1 VRAQPKEAAMASDAS
16 VTTAESHVSTAQ
28 AAAFKVSEG
37 YRKYV
42 LWLLFTV
49 YVFNFVDRS
58 LLTILLQPIKEEFK
72 FSDTDMGLLGGL
84 AFALLYCTLGIPIAR
99 WADKAN
105 RVFIISMSLFAWSVS
120 TVFTGFARNF
130 TQLLLGRVAVG
141 IGEAGCSPPA
151 YSLLSDYFEPK
162 RRSTALA
169 IYSTGISGGVFLGLL
184 LGGQVAKV
192 YGWRAAFFVCG
203 LPGILLAILVRL
215 TVREPPRGYSDPVPL
230 TAAEPPPVR
239 IVLSKLWSKPA
250 FRHLSLAAAL
260 QAFVGYGVASF
271 NSAFLMR
278 TYGMTVAQVGGWMAL
293 VAVAGGSTGTYFGG
307 WLADRLS
314 ERKQDRR
321 WQLWVPGTA
330 ALAALPLGL
339 IVYIVPI
346 KEVSVWTMIPALA
359 IASMYL
365 GPTYS
370 ITHGLVGAR
379 ERALA
384 GALLLFII
392 NLIGLGMGPLVVG
405 ILSDVLKNHF
415 VGQGQAALAAA
426 ASGLRWSLAAMVCVN
441 AWAAFHYI
449 RAARTLREDLIV

>member
-1 VRAQPKEAAMASDAS
+1 MASDAS
-16 VTTAESHVSTAQ
+16 VTSADSHVG
-28 AAAFKVSEG
+28 AARATDFKVSEG

-42 LWLLFTV
+42 LWLLFAV
-49 YVFNFVDRS
+49 YAFNFADRS
-58 LLTILLQPIKEEFK
+58 ILTILMQPIKEEFK
-72 FSDTDMGLLGGL
+72 FSDTDMGLLGGI

-105 RVFIISMSLFAWSVS
+105 RVFIISLSLLVWSVS
-120 TVFTGFARNF
+120 TVITGFARSF

-169 IYSTGISGGVFLGLL
+169 IYSMGIAGGVCLGLI
-184 LGGQVAKV
+184 LGGQVAKAH
-192 YGWRAAFFVCG
+192 GWRAAFFVCG
-203 LPGILLAILVRL
+203 LPGVLLALIVRL
-215 TVREPPRGYSDPVPL
+215 TLREPPRGYSDPLPL

-239 IVLSKLWSKPA
+239 EVLGKLWSKPA

-278 TYGMTVAQVGGWMAL
+278 THGMTVAQVGGWLAL
-293 VAVAGGSTGTYFGG
+293 VAVAGGSTGTYLGG
-307 WLADRLS
+307 RLADGLT
-314 ERKQDRR
+314 ERHQDRR
-321 WQLWVPGTA
+321 WQMWVPAIAT
-330 ALAALPLGL
+330 LVVLPLGL
-339 IVYIVPI
+339 LVYLVPI
-346 KEVSVWTMIPALA
+346 KQVALWTMIPALA
-359 IASMYL
+359 IASMYA
-365 GPTYS
+365 GPTFS
-370 ITHGLVGAR
+370 NTHGLVGAR

-384 GALLLFII
+384 GALMLFII
-392 NLIGLGMGPLVVG
+392 NLIGLGMGPLFTG

-415 VGQGQAALAAA
+415 AAQGQAELVAAA
-426 ASGLRWSLAAMVCVN
+426 NGLRWSLAIMVCVN
-441 AWAAFHYI
+441 LVSAFHYI

>member
-1 VRAQPKEAAMASDAS
+1 
-16 VTTAESHVSTAQ
+16 
-28 AAAFKVSEG
+28 
-37 YRKYV
+37 
-42 LWLLFTV
+42 
-49 YVFNFVDRS
+49 
-58 LLTILLQPIKEEFK
+58 
-72 FSDTDMGLLGGL
+72 MGLLGGF

-105 RVFIISMSLFAWSVS
+105 RVFIISMSLLVWSVS

-169 IYSTGISGGVFLGLL
+169 IYSMGISGGVFLGLL
-184 LGGQVAKV
+184 LGGQVAKA
-192 YGWRAAFFVCG
+192 YGWRAAFYVCG
-203 LPGILLAILVRL
+203 LPGILLAVIVRL
-215 TVREPPRGYSDPVPL
+215 TLREPPRGYSDPLPL
-230 TAAEPPPVR
+230 AAAEPPPVR
-239 IVLSKLWSKPA
+239 EVLGKLWSKPA

-260 QAFVGYGVASF
+260 QAFVGYGIGSF

-278 TYGMTVAQVGGWMAL
+278 THGMTVAQVGGWLAL
-293 VAVAGGSTGTYFGG
+293 VTVAGGATGTYFGG
-307 WLADRLS
+307 WLSDRLS
-314 ERKQDRR
+314 ERHHDRR
-321 WQLWVPGTA
+321 WQLWLPGIA
-330 ALAALPLGL
+330 ILAALPLGL
-339 IVYIVPI
+339 IVYVVPI
-346 KEVSVWTMIPALA
+346 KHVALWTMIPALA
-359 IASMYL
+359 IASMYF
-365 GPTYS
+365 GPTFS

-392 NLIGLGMGPLVVG
+392 NLIGLGMGPVFTG

-415 VGQGQAALAAA
+415 LAQGQAELVAT
-426 ASGLRWSLAAMVCVN
+426 ASGLRWALATMVCVG
-441 AWAAFHYI
+441 AWSAFHYI

>member
-1 VRAQPKEAAMASDAS
+1 MASDAS
-16 VTTAESHVSTAQ
+16 VTTAAPRISTVHATD
-28 AAAFKVSEG
+28 FKVSEG

-42 LWLLFTV
+42 LLLLFTV

-58 LLTILLQPIKEEFK
+58 ILTILIQPIKVEFK

-84 AFALLYCTLGIPIAR
+84 AFAFLYCTLGIPIAR

-105 RVFIISMSLFAWSVS
+105 RVFIISMSLLVWSVS

-169 IYSTGISGGVFLGLL
+169 IYSMGIAGGLFLGLL
-184 LGGQVAKV
+184 LGGQVAKA
-192 YGWRAAFFVCG
+192 YGWRAAFYVCG
-203 LPGILLAILVRL
+203 LPGILLAVIVRL
-215 TVREPPRGYSDPVPL
+215 TLREPPRGFSDPLPL

-239 IVLSKLWSKPA
+239 EVLGKLWSKPA
-250 FRHLSLAAAL
+250 FRNLSLAAAL
-260 QAFVGYGVASF
+260 QAFVGYGIGSF

-278 TYGMTVAQVGGWMAL
+278 SHGMTVAQVGGWLAL

-314 ERKQDRR
+314 ERHKDRR
-321 WQLWVPGTA
+321 WQLWVPGI
-330 ALAALPLGL
+330 ALLVALPLGL
-339 IVYIVPI
+339 VVYVVPI
-346 KEVSVWTMIPALA
+346 KQVAIWAMIPALA

-365 GPTYS
+365 GPTFS
-370 ITHGLVGAR
+370 ITHGFVGAR

-392 NLIGLGMGPLVVG
+392 NLIGLGMGPVFTG

-415 VGQGQAALAAA
+415 VAQGQAELVAA
-426 ASGLRWSLAAMVCVN
+426 ASGLRWALATMVCVG
-441 AWAAFHYI
+441 AWSAFHYI

>member
-1 VRAQPKEAAMASDAS
+1 MASDAS
-16 VTTAESHVSTAQ
+16 ATTADARISTAH
-28 AAAFKVSEG
+28 ATDFKVSER

-58 LLTILLQPIKEEFK
+58 ILTILMQPIKEEFR

-105 RVFIISMSLFAWSVS
+105 RVLIISMSLFVWSVS

-169 IYSTGISGGVFLGLL
+169 IYSMGISGGVFLGLL

-192 YGWRAAFFVCG
+192 YGWRAAFYVCG
-203 LPGILLAILVRL
+203 LPGILLAVTVRL
-215 TVREPPRGYSDPVPL
+215 TLREPPRGYSDPLPL
-230 TAAEPPPVR
+230 IAAQPPPVR
-239 IVLSKLWSKPA
+239 EVLGKLWSKPA
-250 FRHLSLAAAL
+250 FRHLSMAAAL
-260 QAFVGYGVASF
+260 QAFVGYGVGSF

-278 TYGMTVAQVGGWMAL
+278 THHMTVAQVGGWMAL
-293 VAVAGGSTGTYFGG
+293 VTVAGGATGTYLGG
-307 WLADRLS
+307 RLADRFS
-314 ERKQDRR
+314 ERYQDRR
-321 WQLWVPGTA
+321 WQLWVPGIAT
-330 ALAALPLGL
+330 LVALPLGL
-339 IVYIVPI
+339 LVYIVPI
-346 KEVSVWTMIPALA
+346 KEVAMWTMIPALA
-359 IASMYL
+359 IASMYF

-392 NLIGLGMGPLVVG
+392 NLIGLGLGPLFTG

-415 VGQGQAALAAA
+415 VAQGQAEHLAA
-426 ASGLRWSLAAMVCVN
+426 ASGLRWSLATMVCVN
-441 AWAAFHYI
+441 VWSAFHYI